1 MTVTFYSVSDDARV
15 LNKTLGT
22 SIKSLS
28 TVEIWGECSIMDPVL
43 RVVYDSSLLGANY
56 CYISDWDRYYY
67 IEGYDLSK
75 GREMYIRMHEDVLM
89 SNATAIGELNCTI
102 VRTAKNGIA
111 NLYLDD
117 GKFKVL
123 NFPRIQIK
131 KFPNS
136 LNKSFSYVLT
146 LAGGE

>member
-15 LNKTLGT
+15 LNKTLGDAVAT
-22 SIKSLS
+22 LS
-28 TVEIWGECSIMDPVL
+28 AVEIFGECSIMDPVL
-43 RVVYDSSLLGANY
+43 KLVYDADLLDANY
-56 CYISDWDRYYY
+56 CYISDWQRYYY
-67 IEGYDLSK
+67 IENYDLSN
-75 GREMYIRMHEDVLM
+75 GREMYVRMHEDVLM
-89 SNATAIGELNCTI
+89 SNATAIGELECTI
-102 VRTAKNGIA
+102 VRTAQNGKA

>member
-1 MTVTFYSVSDDARV
+1 MTVTFYSISDDARV
-15 LNKTLGT
+15 LNKTLGLP
-22 SIKSLS
+22 IKSLT

-56 CYISDWDRYYY
+56 CYISDWGRYYY
-67 IEGYDLSK
+67 IEGYDLSE

-89 SNATAIGELNCTI
+89 SNATAIGELNCTV
-102 VRTAKNGIA
+102 VRTAKNGKA

-123 NFPRIQIK
+123 NYPRIQTK

-136 LNKSFSYVLT
+136 LSKTLSYVLT
-146 LAGGE
+146 VAGGS